1 MKTRMEIK
9 EHSKALIQ
17 SNYWMKVAV
26 IVIYGAI
33 LSGVSAATAGIG
45 ALIIVGPMIIGYNYF
60 FLLSYRTESPD
71 IGVMFNN
78 GFKNFGRNLG
88 GYLWMVL
95 FVYLWSLLF
104 IIPGIIKSFSYA
116 MTPYILA
123 DSQNVKAQ
131 EALKISMRMMNGH
144 KLDLFVFY
152 LSFLG
157 WILLSALTFGLLQL
171 FYVGPY
177 MSTSL
182 AGFYE
187 ELKITSIEKGV
198 ISESELA

>member
-1 MKTRMEIK
+1 MKTRLEIK
-9 EHSKALIQ
+9 EYSKALIQ

-26 IVIYGAI
+26 IVIYGAV
-33 LSGVSAATAGIG
+33 LSGVSAATMGIG
-45 ALIIVGPMIIGYNYF
+45 ALIIAGPMLIGYNYF
-60 FLLSYRTESPD
+60 FLLSYRGESPD
-71 IGVMFNN
+71 IGAMFNN

-95 FVYLWSLLF
+95 FIYLWSLLF

-144 KLDLFVFY
+144 KLDLFVFM
-152 LSFLG
+152 LSFFG
-157 WILLSALTFGLLQL
+157 WMLLSAITFGLVGL
-171 FYVGPY
+171 FYAGPY
-177 MSTSL
+177 MSTAL

>member
-1 MKTRMEIK
+1 LKTRVEIK
-9 EHSKALIQ
+9 EYSKALIQ

-33 LSGVSAATAGIG
+33 LSGVSMATMGIG
-45 ALIIVGPMIIGYNYF
+45 ALIIAGPMLIGFNYF
-60 FLLSYRTESPD
+60 FLLSYRGESPD

-78 GFKNFGRNLG
+78 GFKKFGRNLG

-95 FVYLWSLLF
+95 FIYLWSLLF

-131 EALKISMRMMNGH
+131 DALKISMRMMDGH

-157 WILLSALTFGLLQL
+157 WMLLSGITFGLVGL
-171 FYVGPY
+171 FYAGPY
-177 MSTSL
+177 MGTSV

-187 ELKITSIEKGV
+187 ELKIS
-198 ISESELA
+198 S